1 MLYDSFNVIVTRFSA
16 LFDALTVLVIAC
28 TKLFTFVTPAGVA
41 VESTCQSPPFWLR
54 TRTILFGVL
63 PVSVLLWNLNS
74 IRFASCGTL
83 TSICLL
89 PATVVF
95 TE

>member
-1 MLYDSFNVIVTRFSA
+1 MLYDSFNVIDTRFSA

-41 VESTCQSPPFWLR
+41 VESTCQFPPFWLR
-54 TRTILFGVL
+54 TKTILFGVL
-63 PVSVLLWNLNS
+63 LVSVLLWNRNS
-74 IRFASCGTL
+74 TRFASCGTL
-83 TSICLL
+83 ISICLL
-89 PATVVF
+89 PAIVGD